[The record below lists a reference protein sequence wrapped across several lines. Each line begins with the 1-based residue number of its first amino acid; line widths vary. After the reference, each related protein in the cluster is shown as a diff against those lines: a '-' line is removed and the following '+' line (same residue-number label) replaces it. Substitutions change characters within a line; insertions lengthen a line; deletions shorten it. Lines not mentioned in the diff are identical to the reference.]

1 MAISEGPGDETWL
14 ILDSL
19 HSWTQWGLHRRV
31 RVNIKQKWPSALEGL
46 TPTTSR
52 SPLVLKKHELSDSES
67 PVTVHITSATSYPK
81 HFLGVVLNAELVSVD
96 TVGFVSFTTP
106 PSSLSPRPK
115 LGTLGEFI
123 VLAQLEPSSILR
135 MARKS
140 SSLEQVNVFNVIK
153 INDFLYHSDQWGTLR
168 CFSNTFCDVQ
178 FYWVWHC
185 CNNKIITL
193 KFNSSTGPE
202 EHF

>member
-1 MAISEGPGDETWL
+1 MVRHWATGHTLSVVHIWTGKRPYLWEDQLWFHTTVLSNRTRWGSKNCLNMAISEGPGDETWL

-67 PVTVHITSATSYPK
+67 PVTVHITSATSYHK

-123 VLAQLEPSSILR
+123 VLAQLEPNSILR

-140 SSLEQVNVFNVIK
+140 SSLEQVNVF
-153 INDFLYHSDQWGTLR
+153 FR
-168 CFSNTFCDVQ
+168 RR
-178 FYWVWHC
+178 
-185 CNNKIITL
+185 
-193 KFNSSTGPE
+193 
-202 EHF
+202 